1 MSGATAVALLIFIG
15 AMSKSAQV
23 PLHMWLPDSLYAPT
37 PIHALLH
44 AGIINAGGFL
54 LNRLA
59 PLYALSSTTLHVVFA
74 VGLVTAIVGAS
85 MMLVQNDI
93 KKTLGYSTIGQMG
106 YMIMECGL
114 GAFSL
119 AVFHLIAHGLFK
131 ASIFLNCGDVIH
143 QNRHDPQR
151 PQPATIV
158 QHDTESSGWLP
169 ALIVSLALPFV
180 IVYAAHHYLDIAILD
195 SHGLLIFLLFSW
207 VTASTAALSIF
218 HSVIE
223 ASVAVHGYMLLVV
236 GFVSTAYLFAAET
249 FTHFLYPEEGVVA
262 AYFKAGA
269 LPEGVFLAV
278 MALFVLSITGGWFFV
293 YADIEGQRT
302 LRSGPLF
309 THLYLLFANRLYLD
323 ALALRL
329 NSALGRAGRAL
340 DRSRV
345 PFLVLAV
352 IALAIGGLSMS
363 GNLPG
368 DSLGAVAGVLVA
380 GLFLPL
386 FPFHVVY
393 VTALTR
399 APRGLTVALS
409 ILLPALGVGGAAV
422 LIPKLPPPALSAVG
436 VLAAVGAVWGSI
448 KALVQVRVSRLLA
461 HAGLALYSVLWW
473 HLAQV
478 GKLTPHSMVYASAVT
493 LALGGLT
500 LGWDRVRVRHGD
512 LDLNQIGGLFKPMP
526 RFALCMALLVM
537 AVAGLPPFA
546 QFFGYLAMLLGP
558 STKLSAGL
566 VAVIAAW
573 FAASWYMFGLMRRL
587 LFGPHRTDLR
597 YEDLGPAEIG
607 AFVVVI
613 ALLILLGSVPEGWM
627 EAWVTMLAQ
636 VQGGVS

>member
-1 MSGATAVALLIFIG
+1 M
-15 AMSKSAQV
+15 
-23 PLHMWLPDSLYAPT
+23 
-37 PIHALLH
+37 
-44 AGIINAGGFL
+44 
-54 LNRLA
+54 
-59 PLYALSSTTLHVVFA
+59 
-74 VGLVTAIVGAS
+74 
-85 MMLVQNDI
+85 
-93 KKTLGYSTIGQMG
+93 
-106 YMIMECGL
+106 
-114 GAFSL
+114 
-119 AVFHLIAHGLFK
+119 
-131 ASIFLNCGDVIH
+131 
-143 QNRHDPQR
+143 
-151 PQPATIV
+151 
-158 QHDTESSGWLP
+158 
-169 ALIVSLALPFV
+169 
-180 IVYAAHHYLDIAILD
+180 
-195 SHGLLIFLLFSW
+195 
-207 VTASTAALSIF
+207 
-218 HSVIE
+218 
-223 ASVAVHGYMLLVV
+223 
-236 GFVSTAYLFAAET
+236 YLF
-249 FTHFLYPEEGVVA
+249 
-262 AYFKAGA
+262 
-269 LPEGVFLAV
+269 
-278 MALFVLSITGGWFFV
+278 
-293 YADIEGQRT
+293 
-302 LRSGPLF
+302 
-309 THLYLLFANRLYLD
+309 FANRLYLD

-352 IALAIGGLSMS
+352 IALVIGGQGMS
-363 GNLPG
+363 GELSG
-368 DSLGAVAGVLVA
+368 DTLGAVAGVLVA
-380 GLFLPL
+380 GLLLPL

-448 KALVQVRVSRLLA
+448 KALAEVRVSRLLA

-478 GKLTPHSMVYASAVT
+478 GKLTPHSMVYALAVT

-500 LGWDRVRVRHGD
+500 FGWDRIRVRYGD
-512 LDLNQIGGLFKPMP
+512 LDLNHIGGLFKPMP

-546 QFFGYLAMLLGP
+546 LFFGYLAMLLAP
-558 STKLSAGL
+558 STTMSAGL

-613 ALLILLGSVPEGWM
+613 ALLILLGAVPEGWM
-627 EAWVTMLAQ
+627 EAGVTMLAQ

>member
-1 MSGATAVALLIFIG
+1 
-15 AMSKSAQV
+15 
-23 PLHMWLPDSLYAPT
+23 
-37 PIHALLH
+37 
-44 AGIINAGGFL
+44 
-54 LNRLA
+54 
-59 PLYALSSTTLHVVFA
+59 
-74 VGLVTAIVGAS
+74 
-85 MMLVQNDI
+85 
-93 KKTLGYSTIGQMG
+93 
-106 YMIMECGL
+106 
-114 GAFSL
+114 
-119 AVFHLIAHGLFK
+119 
-131 ASIFLNCGDVIH
+131 
-143 QNRHDPQR
+143 
-151 PQPATIV
+151 
-158 QHDTESSGWLP
+158 
-169 ALIVSLALPFV
+169 
-180 IVYAAHHYLDIAILD
+180 
-195 SHGLLIFLLFSW
+195 
-207 VTASTAALSIF
+207 
-218 HSVIE
+218 
-223 ASVAVHGYMLLVV
+223 
-236 GFVSTAYLFAAET
+236 
-249 FTHFLYPEEGVVA
+249 
-262 AYFKAGA
+262 
-269 LPEGVFLAV
+269 VFLAV
-278 MALFVLSITGGWFFV
+278 MTLFILSITGGWFFV
-293 YADIEGQRT
+293 YADREGQRK
-302 LRSGPLF
+302 LRSGFLF
-309 THLYLLFANRLYLD
+309 THLYLLFSNRLYLD

-352 IALAIGGLSMS
+352 IALVIVGQSMSRGLS
-363 GNLPG
+363 G
-368 DSLGAVAGVLVA
+368 DSLGAVAGVLA
-380 GLFLPL
+380 LGLLLPL

-448 KALVQVRVSRLLA
+448 KALTQVRVSRLLA

-478 GKLTPHSMVYASAVT
+478 GRLTPHSMLYAAAVT

-500 LGWDRVRVRHGD
+500 LGWDRLRVRHGD
-512 LDLNQIGGLFKPMP
+512 LDLNQIGGLFN
-526 RFALCMALLVM
+526 
-537 AVAGLPPFA
+537 
-546 QFFGYLAMLLGP
+546 YLAMLLNP
-558 STKLSAGL
+558 STTMSAGL

-627 EAWVTMLAQ
+627 EAGVTLLAQ

>member
-1 MSGATAVALLIFIG
+1 
-15 AMSKSAQV
+15 
-23 PLHMWLPDSLYAPT
+23 
-37 PIHALLH
+37 
-44 AGIINAGGFL
+44 
-54 LNRLA
+54 
-59 PLYALSSTTLHVVFA
+59 
-74 VGLVTAIVGAS
+74 
-85 MMLVQNDI
+85 
-93 KKTLGYSTIGQMG
+93 MG

-151 PQPATIV
+151 PQPATAV
-158 QHDTESSGWLP
+158 QHDTESSGWLT
-169 ALIVSLALPFV
+169 ALVVSLVLPLV
-180 IVYAAHHYLDIAILD
+180 IVYAAHHFLDIAILD
-195 SHGLLIFLLFSW
+195 SHGVLIFLLFSW
-207 VTASTAALSIF
+207 VTASTATLSIF
-218 HSVIE
+218 HSNIE
-223 ASVAVHGYMLLVV
+223 ASVAVHGYMLVAVGLV
-236 GFVSTAYLFAAET
+236 SAAYLFAAES
-249 FTHFLYPEEGVVA
+249 FTHFLYPQEGVVA
-262 AYFKAGA
+262 AYFQAGA
-269 LPEGVFLAV
+269 LPEGVFVAV
-278 MALFVLSITGGWFFV
+278 MVLVVASITGGWFFV
-293 YADIEGQRT
+293 YADREGQRT
-302 LRSGPLF
+302 LRSGFLF
-309 THLYLLFANRLYLD
+309 THLYLFFANRLYLD

-329 NSALGRAGRAL
+329 YSALGRAGQAL
-340 DRSRV
+340 DRSRAA
-345 PFLVLAV
+345 FLVLAV
-352 IALAIGGLSMS
+352 VALVMGGQTMS
-363 GNLPG
+363 GELSG
-368 DSLGAVAGVLVA
+368 DSLGAVTGVLAA
-380 GLFLPL
+380 GLLLPL

-422 LIPKLPPPALSAVG
+422 LIPKLPPAALSAVS

-448 KALVQVRVSRLLA
+448 KALTQVRVPQLLA
-461 HAGLALYSVLWW
+461 HSGLALYSVLWW

-478 GKLTPHSMVYASAVT
+478 GKLTPHSMVYAAAVT

-537 AVAGLPPFA
+537 AAAGLPPFA
-546 QFFGYLAMLLGP
+546 VFFGYLAMLFSP
-558 STKLSAGL
+558 SITMSAGL

-613 ALLILLGSVPEGWM
+613 ALLILLGSVPEGWL
-627 EAWVTMLAQ
+627 EAGITMLAQ
-636 VQGGVS
+636 IQGGVS